1 MYWNSGISNMH
12 LNDFTSGYSG
22 AIFGTYSSGGMN
34 IKSSDNGTSCS
45 TSTVPELISYTGI
58 TAGKIK

>member
-1 MYWNSGISNMH
+1 MH

-45 TSTVPELISYTGI
+45 TSTVPELICYTGI